1 MVTENVARMSSFTRV
16 ETWTLLLNRGRKV
29 LLPNISLSLKLCWLG
44 LGCKPM
50 PKSVNSKGNG
60 ISCLEPTI
68 VNGGDGL
75 E

>member
-60 ISCLEPTI
+60 ISCLEPI
-68 VNGGDGL
+68 ILNGGDGL